1 MNPDATK
8 WIHVSDHVMCAGFSP
23 CLCNGLAYKTKWN
36 QLIPDYKLIAD
47 YYSRTGQNA
56 ADYWEQ
62 SIGERK
68 LKDCQEFSL
77 KRCLMR
83 S

>member
-36 QLIPDYKLIAD
+36 QLIPDYKRIAD
-47 YYSRTGQNA
+47 YHSRTGQNVV
-56 ADYWEQ
+56 DY
-62 SIGERK
+62 
-68 LKDCQEFSL
+68 
-77 KRCLMR
+77 
-83 S
+83 